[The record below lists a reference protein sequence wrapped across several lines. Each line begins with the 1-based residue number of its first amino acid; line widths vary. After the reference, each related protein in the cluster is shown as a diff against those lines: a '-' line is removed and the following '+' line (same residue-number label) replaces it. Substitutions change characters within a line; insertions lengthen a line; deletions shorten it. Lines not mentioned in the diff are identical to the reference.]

1 MKQNKQNEYL
11 ELNDNDLQV
20 VTGGDN
26 SNMSAIVTAG
36 VAGTGLGAGAVGL
49 YARSKINSAKLET
62 SIVRT
67 QADSTI
73 KQIQADANRR
83 GVLPPSYEDVI
94 RNRA

>member
-49 YARSKINSAKLET
+49 YARSKIKGVKQEADI
-62 SIVRT
+62 SI
-67 QADSTI
+67 QN
-73 KQIQADANRR
+73 IQAAARRR
-83 GVLPPSYEDVI
+83 GVPPPSYEEATHII
-94 RNRA
+94 R